1 MHTPGGSWQKFFVL
15 LSFIASLSDL
25 LVELVISK
33 GNLNLPL
40 KGVAETKQRCV
51 TIAPALPLQLQQE
64 EFCPQPQL
72 FHELQQKL
80 VSFDTSPLWTFNNS
94 IDSN

>member
-15 LSFIASLSDL
+15 LSYIVAFSDV

-40 KGVAETKQRCV
+40 KGVAETKQMC
-51 TIAPALPLQLQQE
+51 
-64 EFCPQPQL
+64 
-72 FHELQQKL
+72 
-80 VSFDTSPLWTFNNS
+80 
-94 IDSN
+94 